1 MDIIVPFF
9 LFQITAELLT
19 WGGEVV
25 AGSSGRVTWHL
36 PWCWV
41 KRRWQLGTPSL
52 REDLRLRMLRCLVR
66 GLLARVLR
74 GQGSNPGGLRPC
86 QGPRLHAELVE
97 SISGPLLLLR
107 LS

>member
-1 MDIIVPFF
+1 MDIMAPFF

-25 AGSSGRVTWHL
+25 ARSSSRATWHL

-41 KRRWQLGTPSL
+41 TRWWQPGTPSL
-52 REDLRLRMLRCLVR
+52 PEDLGLRVLRCLVR
-66 GLLARVLR
+66 SPLARVLR
-74 GQGSNPGGLRPC
+74 GQRSNPGGLGPC
-86 QGPRLHAELVE
+86 QGPRLHTELVE
-97 SISGPLLLLR
+97 SILGPLLLLR